1 MKPKYYKRLVEITPQ
16 QEMHL
21 EVDHYLEPIPE
32 ITELLEALKEAVLTI
47 RLWHGINEDIPTE
60 RESWRLYLNSP
71 EMKRINEAIEKAT
84 S

>member
-1 MKPKYYKRLVEITPQ
+1 MKPKYYKRHVEITPQ

-32 ITELLEALKEAVLTI
+32 ITEEKIRKIMNKEASLHVYHLQSSI
-47 RLWHGINEDIPTE
+47 ARRAAKN
-60 RESWRLYLNSP
+60 
-71 EMKRINEAIEKAT
+71 AIKAIIKLMEGK